1 MVKLLEVPV
10 RCMVASVWVD
20 QVPKVR
26 IPPPEDASRN
36 AVAGSGMGV
45 YAIQVSPQFSYDT
58 ETGKRTPV
66 LPPP

>member
-1 MVKLLEVPV
+1 
-10 RCMVASVWVD
+10 
-20 QVPKVR
+20 VPKVR